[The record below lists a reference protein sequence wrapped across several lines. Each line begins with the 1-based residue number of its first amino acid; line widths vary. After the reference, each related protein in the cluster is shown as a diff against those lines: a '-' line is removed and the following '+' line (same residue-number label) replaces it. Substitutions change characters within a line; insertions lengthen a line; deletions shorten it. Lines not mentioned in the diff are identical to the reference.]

1 MSRSARGSAPD
12 DGREA
17 VYGRNPVRELLAAG
31 RREVHEVHALP
42 GLAGEPWLAGVVV
55 REATRDRLAR
65 LAGTGDHQGVVA
77 LAGPYPYVEPR
88 DLLELPGP
96 LVCLDGAQDP
106 RNLGAIARTAEAVGA
121 AGIAIPRRGSPG
133 VTPVVVKASAGAVEH
148 LAVAQVGSMAAFVH
162 DARAGGER
170 PAIGAEP
177 EGGEDYRAVP
187 WRADAVLVM
196 GAEGAGL
203 RPSVAAV
210 CDHLVRIP
218 MAGRVA
224 SLNISVAA
232 AILLFETY
240 RTTN

>member
-1 MSRSARGSAPD
+1 MSRPART
-12 DGREA
+12 DGGEA

-31 RREVHEVHALP
+31 RREVHEVHALAQ
-42 GLAGEPWLAGVVV
+42 LTGEPWLAGMPV

-77 LAGPYPYVEPR
+77 VAGPYPYVEPR

-133 VTPVVVKASAGAVEH
+133 VTSVVVKASAGAVEH
-148 LAVAQVGSMAAFVH
+148 LPVAQVGSMTAFVH
-162 DARAGGER
+162 DARAEGAR
-170 PAIGAEP
+170 PAFGAEP
-177 EGGEDYRAVP
+177 ERGEDYRAVA
-187 WRADAVLVM
+187 WRPDAIIVM

-203 RPSVAAV
+203 RPAVAAV
-210 CDHLVRIP
+210 CDGLVRIP

-232 AILLFETY
+232 ALLLFETF

>member
-1 MSRSARGSAPD
+1 MSRPGRAGARD

-17 VYGRNPVRELLAAG
+17 VYGRNPVREMLAAG
-31 RREVHEVHALP
+31 RREVHEVHVLP
-42 GLAGEPWLAGVVV
+42 QLAREPWLAGIEA
-55 REATRDRLAR
+55 REATRERLAR

-77 LAGPYPYVEPR
+77 LAGPYPYVEP
-88 DLLELPGP
+88 DELLERPGP

-106 RNLGAIARTAEAVGA
+106 RNLGAIARTAEAGGA

-148 LAVAQVGSMAAFVH
+148 LAIARVGSMTAFVH

-170 PAIGAEP
+170 PAVGAEP
-177 EGGEDYRAVP
+177 ESGGDYREVP
-187 WRADAVLVM
+187 WRRDAILGM

-203 RPSVAAV
+203 RPAGAAV
-210 CDHLVRIP
+210 CDHLARIP
-218 MAGRVA
+218 MSGRVA
-224 SLNISVAA
+224 SLNTSVAA

-240 RTTN
+240 RTVN

>member
-1 MSRSARGSAPD
+1 MSD
-12 DGREA
+12 A

-31 RREVHEVHALP
+31 RRAVHEVHALP
-42 GLAGEPWLAGVVV
+42 KLAQEPWLAGVEV
-55 REATRDRLAR
+55 REASRDRLAR

-77 LAGPYPYVEPR
+77 IAEPYPYVEPR

-133 VTPVVVKASAGAVEH
+133 VTPVVAKASAGAVEH
-148 LAVAQVGSMAAFVH
+148 LAIAQVGSMTAFVH
-162 DARAGGER
+162 DARAGGDR

-187 WRADAVLVM
+187 WRPDAIIVM

-203 RPSVAAV
+203 RPAVAAV

-232 AILLFETY
+232 ALLLFETY
-240 RTTN
+240 RTSK

>member
-1 MSRSARGSAPD
+1 VSD
-12 DGREA
+12 A

-31 RREVHEVHALP
+31 RRTVHEVHALP
-42 GLAGEPWLAGVVV
+42 KLTQEPWRAGVPV
-55 REATRDRLAR
+55 REASRDRLAR

-77 LAGPYPYVEPR
+77 IADPYPYVEPR
-88 DLLELPGP
+88 ELLERPGP

-133 VTPVVVKASAGAVEH
+133 VTPVVAKASAGAVEH
-148 LAVAQVGSMAAFVH
+148 LAIAQVGSMTAFVH
-162 DARAGGER
+162 DARAGGDR

-187 WRADAVLVM
+187 WRPDAIIVM

-203 RPSVAAV
+203 RPAVAAV

-232 AILLFETY
+232 ALLLFETY
-240 RTTN
+240 RTSK

>member
-1 MSRSARGSAPD
+1 VSRPARG

-31 RREVHEVHALP
+31 RREVGEVHALP
-42 GLAGEPWLAGVVV
+42 QLAEEPWLRGYEV

-77 LAGPYPYVEPR
+77 LTGPYPYEEPGE
-88 DLLELPGP
+88 LLARPGA

-106 RNLGAIARTAEAVGA
+106 RNLGAIVRTAEAVGA

-133 VTPVVVKASAGAVEH
+133 VTPVVVKASAGATEH
-148 LAVAQVGSMAAFVH
+148 LAIARVGSMTAFVH

-170 PAIGAEP
+170 TAIGAEP

-187 WRADAVLVM
+187 WRPDAILVM

-203 RPSVAAV
+203 RPAVAAV

-232 AILLFETY
+232 ALLLFETY

>member
-1 MSRSARGSAPD
+1 MSRPGRAGARD

-17 VYGRNPVRELLAAG
+17 VYGRNPVREMLAAG
-31 RREVHEVHALP
+31 RREVHEVHVLP
-42 GLAGEPWLAGVVV
+42 QLAREPWLAGIEA
-55 REATRDRLAR
+55 REATRERLAR

-77 LAGPYPYVEPR
+77 LAGPYPYVEP
-88 DLLELPGP
+88 DELLERPGP

-148 LAVAQVGSMAAFVH
+148 LAIARVGSMTAFVH

-170 PAIGAEP
+170 LAVGAEP
-177 EGGEDYRAVP
+177 ESGVDYREVP
-187 WRADAVLVM
+187 WRRDAILVM

-203 RPSVAAV
+203 RPAVAAV
-210 CDHLVRIP
+210 CDHLARIP
-218 MAGRVA
+218 MSGRVA

-240 RTTN
+240 RTVN

>member
-1 MSRSARGSAPD
+1 VSRAARG

-31 RREVHEVHALP
+31 RREVHEVHALR
-42 GLAGEPWLAGVVV
+42 GLVDEPWLAGVAV
-55 REATRDRLAR
+55 REAARDALAR

-77 LAGPYPYVEPR
+77 IAGPYPYVEPAE
-88 DLLELPGP
+88 LLARPGP

-148 LAVAQVGSMAAFVH
+148 LAIAQVGSMTAFVH
-162 DARAGGER
+162 DARAGGDR
-170 PAIGAEP
+170 PAFGAEP
-177 EGGEDYRAVP
+177 ERGVDYREAA
-187 WRADAVLVM
+187 WRPDAIVVM

-203 RPSVAAV
+203 RPAVAAV
-210 CDHLVRIP
+210 CDGLVRIP

-232 AILLFETY
+232 ALLLFETF

>member
-1 MSRSARGSAPD
+1 VSD
-12 DGREA
+12 A

-31 RREVHEVHALP
+31 RRAVLEVHALP
-42 GLAGEPWLAGVVV
+42 KLAQEPWLAGVEV
-55 REATRDRLAR
+55 REASRDRLAR

-77 LAGPYPYVEPR
+77 IAEPYPYVEPR
-88 DLLELPGP
+88 GLLELPGP

-133 VTPVVVKASAGAVEH
+133 VTPVVAKASAGAVEH
-148 LAVAQVGSMAAFVH
+148 LAIAQVGSMTAFVH
-162 DARAGGER
+162 DARAGGDR

-187 WRADAVLVM
+187 WRPDAIIVM

-203 RPSVAAV
+203 RPAVAAV

-232 AILLFETY
+232 ALLLFETY
-240 RTTN
+240 RTSK

>member
-1 MSRSARGSAPD
+1 MTPPARD

-31 RREVHEVHALP
+31 RREVHEVHALRQ
-42 GLAGEPWLAGVVV
+42 LAHEPWLEGVRV
-55 REATRDRLAR
+55 REATRERLAR

-77 LAGPYPYVEPR
+77 IAGPYPYFAPEE
-88 DLLELPGP
+88 LLERPGP

-133 VTPVVVKASAGAVEH
+133 VTPVVVKASAGAAEH
-148 LAVAQVGSMAAFVH
+148 LAIAQVGSMTAFVH

-177 EGGEDYRAVP
+177 EGGEDYRTVP
-187 WRADAVLVM
+187 WRPDAILVM

-203 RPSVAAV
+203 RPAVAAV

>member
-1 MSRSARGSAPD
+1 VSRAARV

-17 VYGRNPVRELLAAG
+17 VYGRNPVRELLTAG
-31 RREVHEVHALP
+31 RREVQEVHALRQ
-42 GLAGEPWLAGVVV
+42 LAGEPWLEGVPV

-88 DLLELPGP
+88 ELLERPGP

-106 RNLGAIARTAEAVGA
+106 RNLGAIARTAEAAGA

-133 VTPVVVKASAGAVEH
+133 ITPVVVKASAGATEH
-148 LAVAQVGSMAAFVH
+148 LAIARVGSMTAFVH

-170 PAIGAEP
+170 PAVGAEP
-177 EGGEDYRAVP
+177 EGGVDYREVP
-187 WRADAVLVM
+187 WRRDAILVM

-203 RPSVAAV
+203 RPAVAAV
-210 CDHLVRIP
+210 CDHLARIP
-218 MAGRVA
+218 MSGRVT

-232 AILLFETY
+232 ALMLFETY